1 MLWNVRHTGSPQS
14 VDGITDEEIGEG
26 LLSGQWEPTDE
37 VRAENES
44 VWRSLETHPHFIPAT
59 QALEDAVPP
68 RREEETHL
76 DMNPLIDVCLV
87 LLIFFILTTTY
98 DEMRKE
104 LPPPPPGK
112 DEENVKGTQAIPQK
126 ELEKI
131 TFSVKILPGDPES
144 VYLIDGAQTAKND
157 LKSAF
162 ERKIRESNVT
172 KIALEIQSGV
182 AWKSV
187 VAVVDSATGAG
198 VTEILRVDRV
208 GKGGE

>member
-76 DMNPLIDVCLV
+76 DMNPLIDVSLV
-87 LLIFFILTTTY
+87 LLVFFILTATY
-98 DEMRKE
+98 ATLRRTVE
-104 LPPPPPGK
+104 LPPEPPP
-112 DEENVKGTQAIPQK
+112 ERRQA
-126 ELEKI
+126 L
-131 TFSVKILPGDPES
+131 G
-144 VYLIDGAQTAKND
+144 GC
-157 LKSAF
+157 
-162 ERKIRESNVT
+162 
-172 KIALEIQSGV
+172 
-182 AWKSV
+182 
-187 VAVVDSATGAG
+187 
-198 VTEILRVDRV
+198 LR
-208 GKGGE
+208 